1 MALTFIRG
9 LIHICMIVILKKLVE
24 QPDAVVL
31 FDEVDKAGEIKY
43 LFIKL
48 CQHGQGCGSGLGLTS
63 S

>member
-9 LIHICMIVILKKLVE
+9 IIRICMIVILKKLVE

-43 LFIKL
+43 
-48 CQHGQGCGSGLGLTS
+48 S
-63 S
+63 SNCANMGRVADPVWG